1 MIMNAPRMG
10 LASAAHSGGYGESA
24 AAPVAAPTVV
34 SHSRR
39 V

>member
-1 MIMNAPRMG
+1 MMMNAPRIG
-10 LASAAHSGGYGESA
+10 LASAARNGRDGSSA